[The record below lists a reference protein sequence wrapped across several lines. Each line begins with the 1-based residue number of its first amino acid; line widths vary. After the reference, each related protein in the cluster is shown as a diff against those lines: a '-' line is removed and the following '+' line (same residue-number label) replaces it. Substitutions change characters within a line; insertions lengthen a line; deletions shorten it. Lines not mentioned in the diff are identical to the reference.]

1 MKGRVGF
8 RTFQCIHSGSQSV
21 NICRIRVNFSS
32 LSLNLSAHST
42 KISYSSKMIFC
53 PFFGINCLLISF
65 RVIHCYR
72 TLSPGEVRAQKSC
85 CHQHGRCQF
94 LQSSPCGLALG
105 VAFGDFR
112 CHHIGVL
119 CFTPDDFIDLIHIDT
134 LL

>member
-21 NICRIRVNFSS
+21 NICRIRVNVRRICTNVRRICTNGLIGPILGIYF
-32 LSLNLSAHST
+32 HSRRLARCRL
-42 KISYSSKMIFC
+42 YLDRNRFLC
-53 PFFGINCLLISF
+53 
-65 RVIHCYR
+65 
-72 TLSPGEVRAQKSC
+72 PGEVRTHKGC
-85 CHQHGRCQF
+85 CHQHGCGQF